1 MIKLLPGIE
10 SSSSALQAERI
21 RMEVIAQNIAHANTT
36 KTEDGTPYQR
46 QVVKF
51 ETMLQEKLG
60 VNSSAV
66 PQSIKVARIV
76 PDLSPPNEVY
86 QPSHPD
92 AHPETGMVMYPNVK
106 IHAEM
111 ADMVAA
117 SRAYEANLAVIK
129 NARAMAMQTLS
140 IGRH

>member
-10 SSSSALQAERI
+10 SSTSALHAERI
-21 RMEVIAQNIAHANTT
+21 RMEVIAQNIANANTT

-51 ETMLQEKLG
+51 ETALQQQLG
-60 VNSSAV
+60 LHSHAS
-66 PQSIKVARIV
+66 PQTIKVARII
-76 PDLSPPNEVY
+76 DDQAPPNPVY

-92 AHPETGMVMYPNVK
+92 ADPGTGMVMYPNVK
-106 IHAEM
+106 IHEEM

-129 NARAMAMQTLS
+129 NSRAIAMQTLS